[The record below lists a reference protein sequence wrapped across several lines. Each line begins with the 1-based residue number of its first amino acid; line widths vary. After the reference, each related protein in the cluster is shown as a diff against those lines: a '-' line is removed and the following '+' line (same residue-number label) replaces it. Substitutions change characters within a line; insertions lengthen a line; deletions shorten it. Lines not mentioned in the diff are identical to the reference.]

1 MICGILIIYNILR
14 IFVNRFKFLCF
25 FIDDR
30 ECYMFVDI
38 IFGKMIFY
46 NKVYM
51 VWMYVVLIYIILLIF
66 LVILNCL
73 IIMKLMCMCV
83 RRIGI
88 NI

>member
-1 MICGILIIYNILR
+1 MYKVKDLDY
-14 IFVNRFKFLCF
+14 FVCDMWNFNYLLCF

-46 NKVYM
+46 IKVYM

-66 LVILNCL
+66 LVVLNCL
-73 IIMKLMCMCV
+73 IIMELMCMCV